1 MTELM
6 MKMLFNS
13 NSPLLDIM
21 VEEHVADCCSCGEI
35 NSYPVSPCVCYTLQ
49 NDSMKPKP
57 KPKKRRTRLL
67 SQYYY
72 QNNLHIP
79 SFCNSLLSAHRHAA
93 VLLRALCRCTLCHH
107 CTEKITNFLRS
118 LFTTNP
124 CCDKAI
130 KGITDTVRVRYS
142 SNNGR
147 NTK

>member
-1 MTELM
+1 MSLTVVPVGKLI
-6 MKMLFNS
+6 LIRF
-13 NSPLLDIM
+13 LL
-21 VEEHVADCCSCGEI
+21 
-35 NSYPVSPCVCYTLQ
+35 VCATLQ
-49 NDSMKPKP
+49 NDSMKPKL
-57 KPKKRRTRLL
+57 KPKYRRKGFD
-67 SQYYY
+67 YY
-72 QNNLHIP
+72 QNNLHIL

-147 NTK
+147 NEVIAKLRKEYLIMIMNFEVP